1 MRASYALAAEDF
13 QWLNVCRRQGGIEM
27 KSIVLAALLG
37 SLLSGALAG
46 VTYAQAVPASSKD
59 PDSTQ
64 AGPPPKP
71 RESPIYW
78 GGSITLSFGNP
89 THVGISPLVGFKL
102 TPKMSIGTELTYEY
116 LKYDGAR
123 EGSNNYGGSAF
134 TRYRILPQFYGH
146 AEYRAI
152 SYEILTSPT
161 TSYRETV
168 PFLLVGGGLSQLVAP
183 RTYAYA
189 EVLFDL
195 LNDDLSPYD
204 SGDPIIS
211 FGVGVGF

>member
-1 MRASYALAAEDF
+1 M
-13 QWLNVCRRQGGIEM
+13 N
-27 KSIVLAALLG
+27 SIAQAALITTLLIGTMSGIGHAQG
-37 SLLSGALAG
+37 SPSS
-46 VTYAQAVPASSKD
+46 ASTA
-59 PDSTQ
+59 DSTQ
-64 AGPPPKP
+64 APPPPKP

-102 TPKMSIGTELTYEY
+102 TPKLSIGTELTYEY

-134 TRYRILPQFYGH
+134 TRYRILPQFYSH

-211 FGVGVGF
+211 FGIGVGF